1 MHKRHTFHQLD
12 VFTDTPY
19 KGNPLAVVHD
29 AQDLSDEQMASFA
42 RWTNLSETTFL
53 LPPTDPG
60 ADYRVRIFTP
70 GGELPFAGHP
80 TLGSCAAWLWA
91 GGKARQSGMVVQE
104 CGVGLV
110 RIRRTGTR
118 LAFAAPPLRRSGALD
133 PASLQQI
140 RQALG
145 LSDDD
150 IVAHQ
155 WVDNGPGWCAVMLRS
170 AEQVLAVQPDFAALG
185 DIRLGV
191 AAPQLAGTDY
201 EVRVFVPSLG
211 VPEDPVTGSLN
222 AGLAQWLIGTK
233 RAADSYVVK
242 QGTVLG
248 RAGKVF
254 IERVGEDI
262 WAGGEVVGCIEG
274 MVEFPAT

>member
-1 MHKRHTFHQLD
+1 
-12 VFTDTPY
+12 
-19 KGNPLAVVHD
+19 
-29 AQDLSDEQMASFA
+29 
-42 RWTNLSETTFL
+42 
-53 LPPTDPG
+53 
-60 ADYRVRIFTP
+60 
-70 GGELPFAGHP
+70 
-80 TLGSCAAWLWA
+80 
-91 GGKARQSGMVVQE
+91 
-104 CGVGLV
+104 
-110 RIRRTGTR
+110 
-118 LAFAAPPLRRSGALD
+118 
-133 PASLQQI
+133 
-140 RQALG
+140 
-145 LSDDD
+145 
-150 IVAHQ
+150 
-155 WVDNGPGWCAVMLRS
+155 
-170 AEQVLAVQPDFAALG
+170 
-185 DIRLGV
+185 LGV

-222 AGLAQWLIGTK
+222 AGLGQWLIGTK